1 MLHVDI
7 KAALLYNVM
16 DDEGSN
22 DEIKEDEQLCVTQHT
37 LHPFCNSYIPLIVL
51 DIQICLFDP
60 LCGFHT
66 H

>member
-22 DEIKEDEQLCVTQHT
+22 DEIKEDEQLSHNTRSIRSV
-37 LHPFCNSYIPLIVL
+37 IV
-51 DIQICLFDP
+51 IFHSLF
-60 LCGFHT
+60 
-66 H
+66 